1 MKEIDVSVKQHI
13 VRRWLSTILIVTIFR
28 FADMIISSLNHKGR
42 LRRYASVMIEALESD
57 KTFAELLEEYWAYLK
72 RRGLLKKN
80 LGTLIQKIDQGQS
93 GSQMLEG
100 YINKKKKKNKK
111 RRHEIQERTKQ
122 VT

>member
-13 VRRWLSTILIVTIFR
+13 VRRWLSTILVVMIFR

-42 LRRYASVMIEALESD
+42 LRRYASVMIEGLESD

-93 GSQMLEG
+93 GSQMLEE

-111 RRHEIQERTKQ
+111 RRHEIQE
-122 VT
+122 